1 MSLKIKQGE
10 KAKLGVLGV
19 EMARVRM
26 QDLEMAGGR
35 ITKVRMRNLEIF
47 LRNFGGS
54 AIFVT
59 ELDIANAIAHK
70 LSTSRTP
77 EMMMQTR
84 LLLPKRIESGSRMK
98 GRMQRS

>member
-1 MSLKIKQGE
+1 MSLRIKLGE

-19 EMARVRM
+19 EMERVRM
-26 QDLEMAGGR
+26 SDLEMAGGK

-54 AIFVT
+54 AIFAT

-70 LSTSRTP
+70 PSTSRTL

-84 LLLPKRIESGSRMK
+84 LLLPKRIELGSRMK
-98 GRMQRS
+98 GHMQRS